1 MFFKRYILI
10 ASSTKSKRIYLITQI
25 HFLHFQK
32 LFCIWNALFTFLY
45 CHGCPS
51 KWLAKS
57 VHNITVSTWILCSEK
72 TMIVQIVWLQ
82 SFKEFGLHIWG
93 QPYTGFEIY
102 CKNNNGWTNNYLVAN
117 TPWFF
122 VIKSI
127 RKNVIVLKF
136 VWIVFFIGEMVCLCK
151 SYYRCAFYMIYEI
164 FAERQRYMFK
174 ILGICLNNN

>member
-25 HFLHFQK
+25 YFLHFQK

-136 VWIVFFIGEMVCLCK
+136 VFYRGNGLFVQKLLQVCVLYDIRNICRK
-151 SYYRCAFYMIYEI
+151 AKIHVQDFRC
-164 FAERQRYMFK
+164 MFE
-174 ILGICLNNN
+174 